1 MLKVNY
7 RGGFSDRN
15 EINHISTEI
24 QLKDFDER
32 TRIRLSNLIN
42 KIYNDAFGGQ
52 NFFDASKQGFLAFV
66 IDEIYARPIEVDE
79 IHIEK
84 EVLSFVH
91 ETIMH
96 DTYDA
101 VLTVVEAI
109 AQYIDVYLLNRLGQQ
124 YLQEFGCAIVF
135 HRLNDFFKEEYIGY
149 RFIDGIISPISDE
162 VEVNAVNE
170 VLHNP
175 FESVREHISKANKFL
190 ADRDNPD
197 YENSIKESIS
207 AVEAVCQEYLKVHG
221 KDATLGN
228 MLKKLEGNGLKI
240 HSAMR
245 TAFNNLYG
253 YTSDAN
259 GIRHAGNIGGPL
271 STFEE
276 AKFMLVSCSAF
287 INYLIGVSAN
297 QSKRM

>member
-15 EINHISTEI
+15 EINPINIEI

-32 TRIRLSNLIN
+32 TRIRLSNLVN
-42 KIYNDAFGGQ
+42 KIYNDAFYGQ
-52 NFFDASKQGFLAFV
+52 NFYEASKQGFLYFV
-66 IDEIYARPIEVDE
+66 IDKIYAQPIEVDE

-91 ETIMH
+91 ETIMN

-109 AQYIDVYLLNRLGQQ
+109 ARYIDVYLSNRAGQQ
-124 YLQEFGCAIVF
+124 YIQEIGCVRVF
-135 HRLNDFFKEEYIGY
+135 HRLNNFFEAEYVGY

-162 VEVNAVNE
+162 LEVNAVNE

-175 FESVREHISKANKFL
+175 FESVRDHISKANKFL
-190 ADRDNPD
+190 ADRENPD

-228 MLKKLEGNGLKI
+228 MLKKLESNGLKI
-240 HSAMR
+240 HSSMKD
-245 TAFNNLYG
+245 AFNKLYG

-287 INYLIGVSAN
+287 INYLIGASTN
-297 QSKRM
+297 LSKMM